1 MHANIF
7 CAIELGFWNKK
18 FFKSVFSVTN
28 CFIKKKKRQK
38 NHKSLAQTKT
48 VDKEMTLKR
57 IISVTAFL
65 FILLQFL
72 DFVPCSN

>member
-1 MHANIF
+1 MLTFF

-38 NHKSLAQTKT
+38 NHKSWAQTKT

-57 IISVTAFL
+57 IISVTTFL
-65 FILLQFL
+65 FYFAIVL
-72 DFVPCSN
+72 DFVHFSY